1 MASSQPPA
9 DNAAVAYEPAVPTCE
24 SSEQP
29 AGAGLAGTEGE
40 DAGTALAETP
50 AVAEENAAE
59 EKDKRLEEKKAKWPG
74 WPGHSAFRLV
84 VPAQKVGGIIGRK
97 GDIVKKLVE
106 ETGARVRV
114 LDGPL
119 NSSERIV
126 LISGK
131 EEPDAALP
139 PAMDAVMRIFKR
151 VNELPD
157 NEDDGKATGAAGAA
171 FCSTRLLV
179 PSAQAISLIGK
190 QGSLINFIREST
202 GASVRVLSNDQLPIY
217 ASSDER
223 IVELQGES
231 LKVLKALEAVVGHLR
246 KFLVDRSVLPF
257 FEKSY
262 NAPATQE
269 RQVDAWS
276 SKTLLHATPQT
287 SLRDDYPVSVKRD
300 SLFLERDGQ
309 IDTRIASSRHSLYGP
324 EHGLGIRS
332 STLGRPG
339 GPIVT
344 QVLQVVQTMQ
354 IPFACAEDL
363 IGVQG
368 ANIDCIRRSSCA
380 VLNVLESR
388 GLPEEITVEIKGTP
402 SQVQAARQ
410 LIRMESF
417 AEGTVPETERV
428 AFMNLAL
435 EQATRH
441 AEMEAIDVL
450 LEQWQKNGVTRE
462 EVALKFSKCTLYV
475 TCAVLDSLSCL
486 RNVSHCGSFTSYDA
500 SIFYFFKPM
509 GINDE

>member
-9 DNAAVAYEPAVPTCE
+9 DNAAVADEPALPTCE

-29 AGAGLAGTEGE
+29 AGAGPAGTEGK
-40 DAGTALAETP
+40 DTGTALAETP
-50 AVAEENAAE
+50 GVAEENATK

-126 LISGK
+126 ILHFSPFVHACLWCLDLLNFAASDFERAKFQVLISGK

-171 FCSTRLLV
+171 FCST
-179 PSAQAISLIGK
+179 SIIGSIST
-190 QGSLINFIREST
+190 S
-202 GASVRVLSNDQLPIY
+202 Y
-217 ASSDER
+217 YSDER

-246 KFLVDRSVLPF
+246 KFLVDQSVLPF
-257 FEKSY
+257 FEKS
-262 NAPATQE
+262 
-269 RQVDAWS
+269 
-276 SKTLLHATPQT
+276 
-287 SLRDDYPVSVKRD
+287 D

-368 ANIDCIRRSSCA
+368 ANIDCIRL
-380 VLNVLESR
+380 VV
-388 GLPEEITVEIKGTP
+388 
-402 SQVQAARQ
+402 
-410 LIRMESF
+410 
-417 AEGTVPETERV
+417 VP
-428 AFMNLAL
+428 F
-435 EQATRH
+435 
-441 AEMEAIDVL
+441 
-450 LEQWQKNGVTRE
+450 
-462 EVALKFSKCTLYV
+462 
-475 TCAVLDSLSCL
+475 
-486 RNVSHCGSFTSYDA
+486 
-500 SIFYFFKPM
+500 
-509 GINDE
+509 